1 MIMMMGMVVACM
13 IEMKRV
19 WFGVCMGVFFFL
31 LLLLLLAACCL
42 RDIGMEGAGFMLA
55 WRTWRLFDDEGSSKD

>member
-1 MIMMMGMVVACM
+1 MMMGMVVACM

-19 WFGVCMGVFFFL
+19 WSGVCMVFL
-31 LLLLLLAACCL
+31 SAAACCL

-55 WRTWRLFDDEGSSKD
+55 WRTRRLFDDEGSSKD